1 MCAFFRDVESH
12 AAPATL
18 SVDFSRARLRGGWRG
33 REGLVAPRVSIRA
46 AARARGGFDWR
57 ARAPPPRSERGRRC
71 ARPRW
76 GVPAHTEVEE
86 TEGPEGR
93 VHDDCLMVPRPPLS
107 PLARSPCSH
116 TSASP
121 RGGAHDCPTAH
132 DCSTTQLLNCARLL
146 NCLTAHDCSTAQLL
160 NCLIARLLNTP
171 QVEPVYGTL
180 SIKYT
185 DTRALPAAAAVPSG
199 GLCGTCAAPAGDGPE
214 VGSRVTWRTRIT
226 SLHHYDV

>member
-146 NCLTAHDCSTAQLL
+146 NCSTAQLRTTAQLLNCARLLNCSTAQLL
-160 NCLIARLLNTP
+160 NRSTAQHSAGRARVRHALD
-171 QVEPVYGTL
+171 QVHGHARAARRRGRAVR
-180 SIKYT
+180 
-185 DTRALPAAAAVPSG
+185 RALRHVRGAG
-199 GLCGTCAAPAGDGPE
+199 GRRARG
-214 VGSRVTWRTRIT
+214 RI
-226 SLHHYDV
+226 